1 MKILL
6 IEDEK
11 LLSDSLKVLL
21 KSKGFEAVA
30 GEGDPLSPE
39 ECKNIFKRF
48 YRGDQARSMNQS
60 YGLGL
65 AIARQIVEEHGGKI
79 WASGRDGW
87 NTFFVSLPMANRTS

>member
-48 YRGDQARSMNQS
+48 YRGDQARSMNQRC
-60 YGLGL
+60 GLGP
-65 AIARQIVEEHGGKI
+65 AIARQIPAEQGEKI
-79 WASGRDGW
+79 
-87 NTFFVSLPMANRTS
+87 RTS